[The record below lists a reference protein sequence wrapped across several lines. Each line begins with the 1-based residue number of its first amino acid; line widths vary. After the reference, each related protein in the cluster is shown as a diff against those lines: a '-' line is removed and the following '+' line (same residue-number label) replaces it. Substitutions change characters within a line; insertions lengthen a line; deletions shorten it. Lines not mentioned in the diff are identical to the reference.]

1 MYKDTTKN
9 QVFIVHLAKI
19 HLFVILSFGLL
30 TSLFFILSNID
41 LYISSEFYNFTT
53 KIWQGNQNN
62 WERWVYVLG
71 VLPQVLLLDFV
82 QLFFLYLFGIYR
94 SILYY
99 SLNLVI
105 VKISLA
111 LSIATPII
119 FVSTIFYRD
128 FFIINFPRLQK
139 IKFPCLNLWVS
150 FFYLFFGK
158 LCKTIFSKKKTARQ
172 NNYFWCRRDRR
183 KTFTTY

>member
-71 VLPQVLLLDFV
+71 VLPQVLLLDLCNFFFFICSEFTA
-82 QLFFLYLFGIYR
+82 LFYIT
-94 SILYY
+94 
-99 SLNLVI
+99 
-105 VKISLA
+105 
-111 LSIATPII
+111 LSI
-119 FVSTIFYRD
+119 
-128 FFIINFPRLQK
+128 
-139 IKFPCLNLWVS
+139 
-150 FFYLFFGK
+150 
-158 LCKTIFSKKKTARQ
+158 
-172 NNYFWCRRDRR
+172 
-183 KTFTTY
+183 